1 MYVFV
6 CVLGSG
12 RMCSHAHVRARACAA
27 LCYSQDIHIMCLT
40 CDRQRS
46 QIVCPHC
53 TFTPRST
60 LATPSPFAGGYFAW
74 AVVGY
79 GLGLA
84 VTLAANV
91 YGWTFYGVRGQPAL
105 LYLVPGVVG
114 ALLCRSVLNHY
125 VAELWAG
132 SALPQ
137 PPPDTGTVIC
147 DGCQVAAL

>member
-1 MYVFV
+1 M
-6 CVLGSG
+6 
-12 RMCSHAHVRARACAA
+12 AA
-27 LCYSQDIHIMCLT
+27 LALALARRVDLALHRAQ
-40 CDRQRS
+40 
-46 QIVCPHC
+46 PGA
-53 TFTPRST
+53 ST